1 MDETK
6 ETKLPTPKS
15 ILMQELGK
23 YLDEILGD
31 KFTGWTVFFS
41 WDGQIVDMDES
52 SVHLFERLQTTK
64 HKDGF
69 IHHVRTE
76 VMV

>member
-1 MDETK
+1 MFEVK
-6 ETKLPTPKS
+6 ETKFPTPNS
-15 ILMQELGK
+15 ILMNEFGK
-23 YLDEILGD
+23 YLDAVLGA

-41 WDGQIVDMDES
+41 WDGQIVDMDENEIQLMS
-52 SVHLFERLQTTK
+52 RLQTTE

-76 VMV
+76 NMI

>member
-1 MDETK
+1 MAI
-6 ETKLPTPKS
+6 PTPHL
-15 ILMQELGK
+15 ILMSILGK

-31 KFTGWTVFFS
+31 KFTGWIVFFS
-41 WDGQIVDMDES
+41 WDGQIVDMDEN
-52 SVHLFERLQTTK
+52 SVLLHSRLQKTK

-76 VMV
+76 ITI

>member
-1 MDETK
+1 MDEKK

-15 ILMQELGK
+15 ILMKELGK

-41 WDGQIVDMDES
+41 WDGQIVDMDEND
-52 SVHLFERLQTTK
+52 LFLISRLQGTK

-76 VMV
+76 NRV

>member
-1 MDETK
+1 MK
-6 ETKLPTPKS
+6 ISTPKS
-15 ILMQELGK
+15 ILMDELGK
-23 YLDEILGD
+23 YLDEVLGD

-41 WDGQIVDMDES
+41 WDGQIIDMDENN
-52 SVHLFERLQTTK
+52 LLLMTRLQTTE

-76 VMV
+76 NMV